1 MEKPTPKFKVG
12 DTIYFRSNWFAGSY
26 IPDMMTVFGVRVVE
40 EDGEWHVKYRKKRMR
55 WEIDER
61 DAFATEAEAQK
72 HEINSF
78 VERTKQTLSDLLAAC
93 REEGVET
100 EAVLMLS
107 NSQNYIGN
115 EEDPISDKF
124 RFEVGDEVW
133 GYQDKRHY
141 EYVPQK
147 YIITQRFMSADNNGV
162 YGWVYNVKGHG
173 TAVVYGETLRA
184 TRKESVLA
192 SVEDFIRYTTGVLE
206 TIEIMCNRLQIEF
219 KNPLLL
225 PNS

>member
-61 DAFATEAEAQK
+61 DAFATEAEIQK

-78 VERTKQTLSDLLAAC
+78 VERTKQNLSDLLAAC

-107 NSQNYIGN
+107 
-115 EEDPISDKF
+115 
-124 RFEVGDEVW
+124 
-133 GYQDKRHY
+133 
-141 EYVPQK
+141 
-147 YIITQRFMSADNNGV
+147 
-162 YGWVYNVKGHG
+162 
-173 TAVVYGETLRA
+173 
-184 TRKESVLA
+184 
-192 SVEDFIRYTTGVLE
+192 
-206 TIEIMCNRLQIEF
+206 IEIMCNRLQIEF

-225 PNS
+225 E